1 MTPKILIFTTNW
13 CPFCRRAKALFT
25 EKGVKWTEHDIED
38 DPAQRQAME
47 EATGR
52 STVPQIFINGKHI
65 GGSDDLLSSMPKAS
79 STSFSP
85 ARSPPPDQW
94 CRSANR

>member
-13 CPFCRRAKALFT
+13 GPFCRRAKALFT

-65 GGSDDLLSSMPKAS
+65 GGSDDLLELDAKGELDKLLAGEV
-79 STSFSP
+79 
-85 ARSPPPDQW
+85 
-94 CRSANR
+94 SAT